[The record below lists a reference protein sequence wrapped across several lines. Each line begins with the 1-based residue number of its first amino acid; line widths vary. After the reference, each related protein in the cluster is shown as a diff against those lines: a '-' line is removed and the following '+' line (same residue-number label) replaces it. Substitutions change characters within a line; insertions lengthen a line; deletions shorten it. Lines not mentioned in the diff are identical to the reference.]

1 MLEAYLTVGAVAL
14 VVGLLLGTQAL
25 TIPALEPL
33 VAWFSSSSDGRFSLS
48 LRPPATD
55 KKGDAKDADANAPRM
70 SVPGLTVPGDTV
82 LAVSAARAAFSAYAK
97 VLVDEL
103 ERIDVLEAVRRVPSS
118 PSSHSISE
126 FGQQQQRSSPP
137 NSSGSG
143 GRPRSVA
150 SRSSSA
156 SSRVRFAPSEIDAA
170 RAAQRTRRREELVES
185 ISDALGV
192 YRGLLALCA
201 DADEPD
207 PDVVVS
213 IQTGAGSGEYR
224 IDVRPA
230 SVPGTPTPEGGGG
243 AEG

>member
-1 MLEAYLTVGAVAL
+1 MLEAYLTVGLVAL
-14 VVGLLLGTQAL
+14 VLGLLLGTQTL
-25 TIPALEPL
+25 SIPFLDPL
-33 VAWFSSSSDGRFSLS
+33 VSWFTSSSDGRFSLS
-48 LRPPATD
+48 LRPPSD
-55 KKGDAKDADANAPRM
+55 KKDAKDEHKATDPNTPRM
-70 SVPGLTVPGDTV
+70 SVPGLTVPGDT
-82 LAVSAARAAFSAYAK
+82 LLPVSAARAAFSAYAK

-126 FGQQQQRSSPP
+126 FGQRSP
-137 NSSGSG
+137 SG

-170 RAAQRTRRREELVES
+170 RAAQRTRRRGELLES
-185 ISDALGV
+185 IADALGV
-192 YRGLLALCA
+192 YRGLLDLCA

-213 IQTGAGSGEYR
+213 IQSGSGSGEYR

-230 SVPGTPTPEGGGG
+230 SVPGTPEIEGNSGGG
-243 AEG
+243 